1 MKKKNSE
8 GEKYNCIDSDRS
20 AIGHEENNEL
30 VSGKIMKFNS
40 GKAPLRTRD
49 FRSILM
55 FVLFA
60 VIAGVVFHALWKPG
74 AVLMTSDDNLGLIS
88 AVRRMTQASLLA
100 NWTGEALWGMP
111 GISGLHLWALTVRL
125 LPPDVFMNVYHGLC
139 LFFSAWFLAL
149 YLRDKGL
156 RTAACVFGGLVA
168 FWVGTNLTL
177 IYAGHIGK
185 YGTMMF
191 LSLSVFALGRWGK
204 TGRAAWAVLAGS
216 AAGAMFLEQPD
227 VSLFCALLLIPLG
240 LFEASKAA
248 GGWKFGV
255 IAKQSWVAALAA
267 ALIAGGVSLAA
278 MGSGVTKVPGQS
290 EADNWSYI
298 TQWSQP
304 PGESLDFIAP
314 GWTGWRSG
322 DPDGPYWGK
331 MGRSDGWEQ
340 TRQGFMNFKLEN
352 VYVGVL
358 PLFFAVIGLV
368 EAVRKRR
375 EDKNA
380 PAVFLWGGLCLA
392 ALLLSFGKFFPL
404 YRLLSMLPGFGS
416 IRNPNKFIHFFQ
428 MAWGILAAFGLNEAL
443 RMDSAALRR
452 WRHVAAAAAAGFL
465 IFGLTQWANLGAGSL
480 DQITNQWADQ
490 LGVPSA
496 ARMVPE
502 QWSQLTDM
510 AKAIEW
516 NKAFSVTYAGFILLI
531 GAGVLWLLH
540 TVVKNGS
547 QGGRKSSSALNTP
560 VSRLVVFGMWLPVAA
575 VVFDAAVILAP
586 RYIQTM
592 PAGYVAENELTR
604 YLKNELGYNRTAM
617 ATQDGF
623 YNQWLTYLFPYHGI
637 PSVNVTQ
644 LPRPP
649 ADYVAFWGAVKDPVR
664 TWRLAAVSHVL
675 AHAQVAAQL
684 MANPA
689 WAKYLKI
696 DWAYQPTDDGCGGVA
711 TRQIPAGRQ
720 APEVVLKMKDV
731 PPRAVAAYSWR
742 EVSDD
747 EALRTLAN
755 PAFEPFTSVLLA
767 PGSGVPPAQA
777 VTNMPGSVMIS
788 KLVPG
793 RYEFTVENKGPAV
806 IRVSEKYDP
815 DWRATVDGRP
825 VPVLRTDFMFQGI
838 ALMDAGRHDVV
849 LSYAPPMLPVLMQ
862 ASGLLAGLGALLW
875 LAVTGL
881 MRSRVVA

>member
-1 MKKKNSE
+1 
-8 GEKYNCIDSDRS
+8 
-20 AIGHEENNEL
+20 
-30 VSGKIMKFNS
+30 MKFNS
-40 GKAPLRTRD
+40 DKAPLRTRD

-60 VIAGVVFHALWKPG
+60 VIAGVVFHALWKPS

-111 GISGLHLWALTVRL
+111 GISGLHLWALAVRL
-125 LPPDVFMNVYHGLC
+125 LPPDVFMNAYHGLC

-204 TGRAAWAVLAGS
+204 TGRAAWSLLAGS

-255 IAKQSWVAALAA
+255 IAKQSWAAALAA

-290 EADNWSYI
+290 EANNWSYI

-322 DPDGPYWGK
+322 EPGGPYWGK

-358 PLFFAVIGLV
+358 PLLFAVIGLV
-368 EAVRKRR
+368 EAIRKRR

-428 MAWGILAAFGLNEAL
+428 IAWGVLAAFGLNEAL

-465 IFGLTQWANLGAGSL
+465 IFGLTLWANLGSDRL
-480 DQITNQWADQ
+480 DQTTNWWADQ
-490 LGVPSA
+490 LGVPA
-496 ARMVPE
+496 AGRIAPE
-502 QWSQLTDM
+502 QWSHLASM

-516 NKAFSVTYAGFILLI
+516 NKAFSVTYAGSALLFS
-531 GAGVLWLLH
+531 AGIFWLFYSAG
-540 TVVKNGS
+540 KKIS
-547 QGGRKSSSALNTP
+547 QGGRKVSAASNTP
-560 VSRLVVFGMWLPVAA
+560 MSRLVVFGMWLPAVA

-586 RYIQTM
+586 KYIQTM
-592 PAGYVAENELTR
+592 PAGYVAENDLTR
-604 YLKNELGYNRTAM
+604 YLKNDLGYNRTAM

-649 ADYVAFWGAVKDPVR
+649 EDYVAFWGAVKDPVR

-684 MANPA
+684 LANPA
-689 WAKYLKI
+689 WAKYLEI
-696 DWAYQPTDDGCGGVA
+696 DFAYQPMDDGCGGVA
-711 TRQIPAGRQ
+711 TRQVPAGRQ
-720 APEVVLKMKDV
+720 AAEVVLKMKDV
-731 PPRAVAAYSWR
+731 PPRVAAAHSWR

-747 EALRTLAN
+747 EALRTLSS
-755 PAFEPFTSVLLA
+755 PAFEPFTAVLLA
-767 PGSGVPPAQA
+767 PGSGVPPAATTSCVPA
-777 VTNMPGSVMIS
+777 VVQIT
-788 KLVPG
+788 KLVPS
-793 RYEFTVENKGPAV
+793 RYEFTVENKGPVV

-815 DWRATVDGRP
+815 DWRATVDGSP
-825 VPVLRTDFMFQGI
+825 VPVLRTDFMFQGV
-838 ALMDAGRHDVV
+838 ALMDAGKHEVV
-849 LSYAPPMLPVLMQ
+849 LRYAPPLLPVLMQ

-881 MRSRVVA
+881 MRSKVIA